1 MVIAKRDVHYQ
12 KKKRTYLKNT
22 ERNIYIQMV
31 RFLNLLSYKR
41 ILIPPAMEAP

>member
-12 KKKRTYLKNT
+12 KKKGLILKNT

-31 RFLNLLSYKR
+31 RFLNLFSYKR